1 MLRPAQPEDANI
13 TFGIMNPGSYAW
25 PVSDRPEHDDDCE
38 DTYNDWPYG
47 IDDGQS
53 YALPEYVRDEVVG
66 NRSMVRERYF
76 SRNIFYGFGLDD
88 HGDGDGHCEAQWQGD
103 SHLER
108 GQNFDKMLQ
117 DLSDGFPETQS
128 VDYIPG
134 VAHDNYKMV
143 SSSMFAR
150 QCVKCVG
157 SS

>member
-1 MLRPAQPEDANI
+1 
-13 TFGIMNPGSYAW
+13 MNPGSYAW

-47 IDDGQS
+47 IDDGQPD
-53 YALPEYVRDEVVG
+53 AFPEYVRDEVLA

-88 HGDGDGHCEAQWQGD
+88 HGDGDGHCEAKWQGD

-134 VAHDNYKMV
+134 VAHENYKMV
-143 SSSMFAR
+143 CLLMFT
-150 QCVKCVG
+150 
-157 SS
+157 